1 MENYHPETYCTYAF
15 GGYASHEKWICCA
28 GTGTFDSFAQVNQSI
43 EIQQLRQALRRGER
57 HPTCAVCWNSEA
69 AGNSSARSVGSA
81 GRDWQRIQVE
91 FAEPKLRHLW
101 IDSGSVCNLACRICE
116 PRYSSS
122 LYKEHKDRFG
132 STIVN
137 ITKTNVDYL
146 VTEDFS
152 QIENI
157 MILGGEPFLNLDYCA
172 VLDEIV
178 RQGRA
183 SQCTLVF
190 FSNGTVRPNAR
201 VLELLAQFSQVVLY
215 FSTDA
220 VDNQFGYV
228 RTNGVWSQ
236 VLDNIQ
242 YIQDAGITQLKQN
255 FHITVSALN
264 VMYLDELLTWMA
276 QYYNSNQDP
285 RCVVAQAMSEHRITY
300 MVTNRPAH
308 YSFGIFTNYQQQL
321 VVDHLERSQFD
332 LQGIVNQIKTYQHT
346 PAHTEKFW
354 AETAWTEQYR
364 GLAVEQYLPRLVNI
378 LQS

>member
-28 GTGTFDSFAQVNQSI
+28 GTGKFDSFAEVNQSE
-43 EIQQLRQALRRGER
+43 EIQQLRQALQRGER
-57 HPTCAVCWNSEA
+57 HPTCAVCWDAES
-69 AGNSSARSVGSA
+69 AGNASARSVGSA
-81 GRDWQRIQVE
+81 DRDWQRIQLE
-91 FAEPKLRHLW
+91 LAQPKLRHLW

-132 STIVN
+132 HTTVP
-137 ITKTNVDYL
+137 ITKTNVAYL
-146 VTEDFS
+146 MSEDFS

-172 VLDEIV
+172 VLEEIV

-183 SQCTLVF
+183 GQCTLVF

-215 FSTDA
+215 FRTDA
-220 VDNQFGYV
+220 VGDQFGYV
-228 RTNGVWSQ
+228 RTNGIWSQ
-236 VLDNIQ
+236 VLDNID
-242 YIQDAGITQLKQN
+242 YIASAGIPQLKQN

-264 VMYLDELLTWMA
+264 VMYLDELLTWLA
-276 QYYNSNQDP
+276 NYYGSDQDP
-285 RCVVAQAMSEHRITY
+285 KTVIDRAMSEHRITY
-300 MVTNRPAH
+300 MVTNRPSH
-308 YSFGIFTNYQQQL
+308 YSFGIFNNDQRQL
-321 VVDHLERSQFD
+321 VVEHLEHSKFD
-332 LQGIVNQIKTYQHT
+332 LQGIINQIKNYSHT
-346 PAHTEKFW
+346 PAHAEKFW
-354 AETAWTEQYR
+354 SETSWTEQYQ
-364 GLAVEQYLPRLVNI
+364 GLAVEQYLPRLINI

>member
-1 MENYHPETYCTYAF
+1 MLNYHPETYCTYAF

-28 GTGTFDSFAQVNQSI
+28 GTGKFDSFAQVNQSE
-43 EIQQLRQALRRGER
+43 EIQQLRQDLKQGIRN
-57 HPTCAVCWNSEA
+57 PTCDVCWDAEA
-69 AGNSSARSVGSA
+69 AGNASARSVGSS
-81 GRDWQRIQVE
+81 GRDWQRIQLE

-122 LYKEHKDRFG
+122 LYKEHKDRYG
-132 STIVN
+132 HTTVP
-137 ITKTNVDYL
+137 ITKTNVAYL

-152 QIENI
+152 EIENI
-157 MILGGEPFLNLDYCA
+157 MILGGEPFLNLDYCE
-172 VLDEIV
+172 VLEEIV
-178 RQGRA
+178 HQGRA
-183 SQCTLVF
+183 GQCTLVF

-201 VLELLAQFSQVVLY
+201 LLELLVQFSQVVLY

-220 VDNQFGYV
+220 VGDQFGYV

-236 VLDNIQ
+236 VLDNIN
-242 YIQDAGITQLKQN
+242 YIRSAGIPQLKQN

-276 QYYNSNQDP
+276 QYYNP
-285 RCVVAQAMSEHRITY
+285 KITVAQAMSEHRITY

-308 YSFGIFTNYQQQL
+308 YSFGIFTDDQRQL
-321 VVDHLERSQFD
+321 VVEHLEHSKFD
-332 LQGIVNQIKTYQHT
+332 LQGIVNQIKNYSHT

-354 AETAWTEQYR
+354 SETSWTEQYK
-364 GLAVEQYLPRLVNI
+364 GLAVDQYLPRLVNI